1 MIDDDF
7 SRGPCD
13 DQPVCVNRLTN
24 EWIHCSVLET
34 DDTKRKAWSGWG
46 GPNEDFTAEAETLA
60 MNWSEGEPRKLWSRP
75 LGEGYSA
82 VLFERGRLY
91 TMHRVGDSEAV
102 ICLDAGT
109 GETIW
114 EQVFEPSPTV
124 KHGGYGTGP
133 RSTPLIVGEMLFTIG
148 AVGTMRAVNKQ
159 DGEIV
164 WSHELWGEEFGGN
177 FHGHGYSSSPV
188 AYKDTVIVTVGGE
201 NAGIVA
207 FDQRDG
213 SVKWK
218 ALNFK
223 NSHSSPRIVDV
234 AGERQLMVFMSDEL
248 IGVNPDNGE
257 LRWRY
262 PHVNQWGHNI
272 SMPTVLDEET
282 IFLSSIQVGARGIRL
297 TRDGETIEARQT
309 WSERRIQFY
318 HGSTVRQGDWVY
330 GSSGSMGPA
339 FMAAVNIRSGEI
351 GWRERGFARANCV
364 GADGK
369 LIILDEDGMLYLAR
383 ATPEE
388 LVVLDRT
395 QLLNKVAWTV
405 PTIVGTTLYVR
416 DNEQILAVDL
426 GPKPAE

>member
-1 MIDDDF
+1 M
-7 SRGPCD
+7 RKPRVNA
-13 DQPVCVNRLTN
+13 PVAFISAFLAA
-24 EWIHCSVLET
+24 SFAYGGET
-34 DDTKRKAWSGWG
+34 GWLQWG
-46 GPNEDFTAEAETLA
+46 GPGQDFKAPSGALASSWPED
-60 MNWSEGEPRKLWSRP
+60 GPKKLWSRS

-82 VLFERGRLY
+82 ILVDDGRLF
-91 TMHRVGDSEAV
+91 TMYRTDGKETVA
-102 ICLDAGT
+102 CLDAKT
-109 GETIW
+109 GETVW
-114 EQVFEPSPTV
+114 EHRYDHSPAND
-124 KHGGYGTGP
+124 HAYGFGAGP
-133 RSTPLIVGEMLFTIG
+133 RSTPLIAGDLLFTIG
-148 AVGTMRAVNKQ
+148 VAGRMHALNKN
-159 DGEIV
+159 DGKVI
-164 WSHELWGEEFGGN
+164 WKAELWGDRFGGN
-177 FHGHGYSSSPV
+177 VRGHGYSSSPV

-234 AGERQLMVFMSDEL
+234 AGERQLVVFMADEL

-351 GWRERGFARANCV
+351 GWRERGFAKANCV

-388 LVVLDRT
+388 LVVLDKT

-405 PTIVGTTLYVR
+405 PTIVGTTMYVR
-416 DNEQILAVDL
+416 DNERILAVNL
-426 GPKPAE
+426 GPAPAE